1 MATKTVKELAKD
13 SNITTDV
20 LLKQLKDAGLP
31 TRGEDDTVS
40 TDEQATLVA
49 FLKQSHGQAQKTR
62 IGMTQKTT
70 TTKKITTT
78 TGKAQN
84 INVVRAKKK
93 QFDIQKPDLA
103 AEQAKA
109 QAEREAEKAKAIAAL
124 EAKQNEERAKQEAAK
139 RQEATLAAMRANSG
153 SVNGGE
159 SKPSASVVVKKAK
172 KDEADKDDSVVS
184 SSVVKKGT
192 AAKSDVKSGKKE
204 IKVDKAKKQPAKPA
218 KSETEEERQARL
230 AREAEE
236 QKLREIEAENRRRA
250 AIDAQNRT
258 LEQMKQMAN
267 RYSEKDEVP
276 SAVVRKDEPLA
287 AGLVGAALEESFEKE
302 RREIKRG
309 ASSTSSRTKGGKKK
323 GKEELEIRPKS
334 RGLKSSQASKHKFEM
349 PVEKIIH
356 NVEVGEE
363 IIVSDLAQKMAVK
376 VREVIKSLMKMG
388 EMVREGDVIDQTTA
402 ALVIEEFGHNFI
414 AVSDTQLED
423 DLQEAATEKQG
434 NVQTRPPVVT
444 IMGHVDHGKTSLL
457 DKIRET
463 KVASGEAGGITQHI
477 GAYHVETDR
486 GVITFLDTPGHAAFT
501 AMRSRGA
508 QATDIVVIVVAADD
522 GVMPQTEEAIDHAR
536 AAGTP
541 IIIAMNKMD
550 KDTTDPERVL
560 NELSVKEIIT
570 DAWGGDTSLVKV
582 SAKTGMGIDELLE
595 TISIQAE
602 IMELTAPVDGAAQ
615 GVVIESRLD
624 KGRGAVAS
632 LLVKK
637 GTLKQGDL
645 VLAGEFYGKV
655 RAMTDENGERI
666 KSAGPS
672 IPVEILGLPDAPMA
686 GSEFL
691 VVSDEKKAREVA
703 DFRIARERERLLE
716 RQNKMR
722 LENMFANMG
731 SEAKTL
737 NLILKTDVRGSL
749 EALLSALDELS
760 TDEVKVRVISSGVG
774 AITESDV
781 ILAESSE
788 AVLLG
793 FNVRADNAGK
803 RKADEAGLDIR
814 YYSVIYGLI
823 DDVKAAMSG
832 MLAPEHREKILGV
845 AEVRDVFR
853 SSKFGAAAGCMVQEG
868 TIYRNKPIRVL
879 RDDKV
884 IFTGQLQSLR
894 RYKDDV
900 NEVKAGMECGLAVKG
915 YDVAVGDKIE
925 VFEIHEVA
933 RTL

>member
-1 MATKTVKELAKD
+1 MAKTVKQLAQI
-13 SNITTDV
+13 SNTTTETI
-20 LLKQLKDAGLP
+20 LKQLADAGLP
-31 TRGEDDTVS
+31 SRGEDDLV
-40 TDEQATLVA
+40 TDTEQDKLVA
-49 FLKQSHGQAQKTR
+49 FLKQSHGEQPKSR
-62 IGMTQKTT
+62 ISLKSKTT
-70 TTKKITTT
+70 STAQVTGTS
-78 TGKAQN
+78 GKAKTV
-84 INVVRAKKK
+84 NVVRTKKVVYE
-93 QFDIQKPDLA
+93 KPDPAKIEAEIA
-103 AEQAKA
+103 AQAKA
-109 QAEREAEKAKAIAAL
+109 AEEARLKAAEEKQAAERS
-124 EAKQNEERAKQEAAK
+124 KQEAAE
-139 RQEATLAAMRANSG
+139 RQAATLAAMRASSEPAKNSEA
-153 SVNGGE
+153 N
-159 SKPSASVVVKKAK
+159 ATVVVKKAK
-172 KDEADKDDSVVS
+172 KPEGVKPADKVEKTEKKKT
-184 SSVVKKGT
+184 VKPVKQES
-192 AAKSDVKSGKKE
+192 AADKK
-204 IKVDKAKKQPAKPA
+204 
-218 KSETEEERQARL
+218 ARE

-236 QKLREIEAENRRRA
+236 ERLRQMEAETRRKA
-250 AIDAQNRT
+250 AEEAQKRT
-258 LEQMKQMAN
+258 LEQMKQMAS
-267 RYSEKDEVP
+267 RYSETDDGTTAAIVRTKDD
-276 SAVVRKDEPLA
+276 APLA
-287 AGLVGAALEESFEKE
+287 DGLVGAALEESFEKE

-309 ASSTSSRTKGGKKK
+309 TAGTAGRGAKK
-323 GKEELEIRPKS
+323 GRKGQQEEREIKTRSK
-334 RGLKSSQASKHKFEM
+334 GLKSSQANKHKFEM

-356 NVEVGEE
+356 NVEVGES
-363 IIVSDLAQKMAVK
+363 IVLSDLAQKMAVK

-388 EMVREGDVIDQTTA
+388 EMVRESDTIDQMTA

-423 DLQEAATEKQG
+423 DLQVAVDEKSG

-457 DKIRET
+457 DKIRAT
-463 KVASGEAGGITQHI
+463 KVASSEAGGITQHI
-477 GAYHVETDR
+477 GAYHVTTDR

-508 QATDIVVIVVAADD
+508 QATDIVVLVVAADD
-522 GVMPQTEEAIDHAR
+522 GMMPQTEEAIDHAR

-541 IIIAMNKMD
+541 LIVAINKMD
-550 KDTTDPERVL
+550 KDTADPDRVI
-560 NELSVKEIIT
+560 NELSVKEVIPEE
-570 DAWGGDTSLVKV
+570 WGGDTPMVKV
-582 SAKTGMGIDELLE
+582 SAKSGMGIDELLE
-595 TISIQAE
+595 VISIQAE
-602 IMELTAPVDGAAQ
+602 LMELEAPVDGAAQ

-632 LLVKK
+632 LLVKR
-637 GTLKQGDL
+637 GTLNQGDL
-645 VLAGEFYGKV
+645 VLAGEYYGKV
-655 RAMTDENGERI
+655 RAMTDENGQRI
-666 KSAGPS
+666 KTAGPS
-672 IPVEILGLPDAPMA
+672 IPVEILGLPEAPAA

-703 DFRIARERERLLE
+703 DFRAARERERVLE

-722 LENMFANMG
+722 LDTLFESMG
-731 SEAKTL
+731 SAEAATL
-737 NLILKTDVRGSL
+737 NIILKTDVRGSL
-749 EALLSALDELS
+749 EALLNALDELS

-793 FNVRADNAGK
+793 FNVRADTAGK

-832 MLAPEHREKILGV
+832 MLAPEHREQILGI

-884 IFTGQLQSLR
+884 IFTGHLQSLR

-915 YDVAVGDKIE
+915 YEVAVGDKIE
-925 VFEIHEVA
+925 VFEIHEVK
-933 RTL
+933 REL

>member
-1 MATKTVKELAKD
+1 MTNTNKD
-13 SNITTDV
+13 NN
-20 LLKQLKDAGLP
+20 
-31 TRGEDDTVS
+31 
-40 TDEQATLVA
+40 
-49 FLKQSHGQAQKTR
+49 R
-62 IGMTQKTT
+62 ISIKSKTT
-70 TTKKITTT
+70 STAKVTGTSGKAKAVNVVKTKKI
-78 TGKAQN
+78 
-84 INVVRAKKK
+84 V
-93 QFDIQKPDLA
+93 FEKPDTNKIVEELSV
-103 AEQAKA
+103 QAKA
-109 QAEREAEKAKAIAAL
+109 AEEVRLKAAEEKQAVERV
-124 EAKQNEERAKQEAAK
+124 KQEAVE
-139 RQEATLAAMRANSG
+139 RQAATLAAMRASSG
-153 SVNGGE
+153 GAEKATS
-159 SKPSASVVVKKAK
+159 STSVVVKKAK
-172 KDEADKDDSVVS
+172 KDNETTDL
-184 SSVVKKGT
+184 
-192 AAKSDVKSGKKE
+192 KSDKAN
-204 IKVDKAKKQPAKPA
+204 DKAKKPASKIVKA
-218 KSETEEERQARL
+218 ESTEDKAAHK

-236 QKLREIEAENRRRA
+236 EKLRQLEAENRRKA
-250 AIDAQNRT
+250 AEEAQKRT
-258 LEQMKQMAN
+258 LEQMKQMAS
-267 RYSEKDEVP
+267 RYSEKEDAS
-276 SAVVRKDEPLA
+276 SAIVRKDEPLA
-287 AGLVGAALEESFEKE
+287 KGLVGAALEESFEKE

-309 ASSTSSRTKGGKKK
+309 STTTNRGRGNKKK
-323 GKEELEIRPKS
+323 GREELEIKTKQ
-334 RGLKSSQASKHKFEM
+334 RGLKSSQSGKHKFEK
-349 PVEKIIH
+349 PVEKIVY
-356 NVEVGEE
+356 NVEVGES
-363 IIVSDLAQKMAVK
+363 IVVSDLAQKMAVK

-388 EMVREGDVIDQTTA
+388 ELVRESDAIDQDTA
-402 ALVIEEFGHNFI
+402 GLVVEEFGHNLVL
-414 AVSDTQLED
+414 VSDTKLED
-423 DLQEAATEKQG
+423 DLQESVDEKSG

-457 DKIRET
+457 DKIREA
-463 KVASGEAGGITQHI
+463 KVAGGEAGGITQHI
-477 GAYHVETDR
+477 GAYHVTTER

-508 QATDIVVIVVAADD
+508 QATDIVVLVVAADD
-522 GVMPQTEEAIDHAR
+522 GMMPQTEEAIDHAR

-541 IIIAMNKMD
+541 LIVAINKMD
-550 KDTTDPERVL
+550 KDSADPDRVI
-560 NELSVKEIIT
+560 NELSVKEVVPE
-570 DAWGGDTSLVKV
+570 AWGGDVPMVQV
-582 SAKTGMGIDELLE
+582 SAKTGLGIDELLE

-602 IMELTAPVDGAAQ
+602 VMELEAPLDGAAQ
-615 GVVIESRLD
+615 GVVIESRID

-637 GTLKQGDL
+637 GTLNQGDL

-655 RAMTDENGERI
+655 RAMTDENGGFI
-666 KSAGPS
+666 KTAGPS
-672 IPVEILGLPDAPMA
+672 IPVEILGLPDAPAA

-703 DFRIARERERLLE
+703 DFRLARERERVLE

-722 LENMFANMG
+722 LDSLFANMG
-731 SEAKTL
+731 SETKTL

-749 EALLSALDELS
+749 EALLGALDELS

-793 FNVRADNAGK
+793 FNVRADTAGK
-803 RKADEAGLDIR
+803 RRADEAGIDIR

-845 AEVRDVFR
+845 AEVREVFR

-900 NEVKAGMECGLAVKG
+900 NEVKAGIECGLAVKG
-915 YDVAVGDKIE
+915 YEVAMGDKIE
-925 VFEIHEVA
+925 VFEIHEVK
-933 RTL
+933 REL

>member
-1 MATKTVKELAKD
+1 MTNTNKD
-13 SNITTDV
+13 NN
-20 LLKQLKDAGLP
+20 
-31 TRGEDDTVS
+31 
-40 TDEQATLVA
+40 
-49 FLKQSHGQAQKTR
+49 R
-62 IGMTQKTT
+62 ISIKSKTT
-70 TTKKITTT
+70 STAKVTGTSGKAKAVNVVKTKKI
-78 TGKAQN
+78 
-84 INVVRAKKK
+84 V
-93 QFDIQKPDLA
+93 FEKPDTNKIVEELSV
-103 AEQAKA
+103 QAKA
-109 QAEREAEKAKAIAAL
+109 AEEVRLKAAEEKQAVERV
-124 EAKQNEERAKQEAAK
+124 KQEAVE
-139 RQEATLAAMRANSG
+139 RQAATLAAMRASSG
-153 SVNGGE
+153 GAEKATS
-159 SKPSASVVVKKAK
+159 STSVVVKKAK
-172 KDEADKDDSVVS
+172 KDNETTDL
-184 SSVVKKGT
+184 
-192 AAKSDVKSGKKE
+192 KSDKAN
-204 IKVDKAKKQPAKPA
+204 DKAKKPASKIVKA
-218 KSETEEERQARL
+218 ESTEDKAAHK

-236 QKLREIEAENRRRA
+236 EKLRQLEAENRRKA
-250 AIDAQNRT
+250 AEEAQKRT
-258 LEQMKQMAN
+258 LEQMKQMAS
-267 RYSEKDEVP
+267 RYSEKEDAS
-276 SAVVRKDEPLA
+276 SAIVRKDEPLA
-287 AGLVGAALEESFEKE
+287 KGLVGAALEESFEKE

-309 ASSTSSRTKGGKKK
+309 STTTNRGRGNKKK
-323 GKEELEIRPKS
+323 GREELEIKTKQ
-334 RGLKSSQASKHKFEM
+334 RGLKSSQSGKHKFEK
-349 PVEKIIH
+349 PVEKIVY
-356 NVEVGEE
+356 NVEVGES
-363 IIVSDLAQKMAVK
+363 IVVSDLAQKMAVK

-388 EMVREGDVIDQTTA
+388 ELVRESDAIDQDTA
-402 ALVIEEFGHNFI
+402 GLVVEEFGHNLVL
-414 AVSDTQLED
+414 VSDTKLED
-423 DLQEAATEKQG
+423 DLQESVDEKSG

-457 DKIRET
+457 DKIREA
-463 KVASGEAGGITQHI
+463 KVAGGEAGGITQHI
-477 GAYHVETDR
+477 GAYHVTTER

-508 QATDIVVIVVAADD
+508 QATDIVVLVVAADD
-522 GVMPQTEEAIDHAR
+522 GMMPQTEEAIDHAR

-541 IIIAMNKMD
+541 LIVAINKMD
-550 KDTTDPERVL
+550 KDSADPDRVI
-560 NELSVKEIIT
+560 NELSVKEVVPE
-570 DAWGGDTSLVKV
+570 AWGGDVPMVQV
-582 SAKTGMGIDELLE
+582 SAKTGLGIDELLE

-602 IMELTAPVDGAAQ
+602 VMELEAPLDGAAQ
-615 GVVIESRLD
+615 GVVIESRID

-637 GTLKQGDL
+637 GTLNQGDL

-655 RAMTDENGERI
+655 RAMTDENGGFI
-666 KSAGPS
+666 KTAGPS
-672 IPVEILGLPDAPMA
+672 IPVEILGLPDAPAA

-703 DFRIARERERLLE
+703 DFRLARERERVLE

-722 LENMFANMG
+722 LDSLFANMG

-749 EALLSALDELS
+749 EALLGALDELS

-793 FNVRADNAGK
+793 FNVRADTAGK
-803 RKADEAGLDIR
+803 RRADEAGIDIR

-845 AEVRDVFR
+845 AEVREVFR

-900 NEVKAGMECGLAVKG
+900 NEVKAGIECGLAVKG
-915 YDVAVGDKIE
+915 YEVAMGDKIE
-925 VFEIHEVA
+925 VFEIHEVK
-933 RTL
+933 REL

>member
-1 MATKTVKELAKD
+1 MAEKTIKELAKL
-13 SNITTDV
+13 SKKTPEV
-20 LLKQLKDAGLP
+20 LLAQLKEAGLP
-31 TRGEDDTVS
+31 VRGEDDTVS
-40 TDEQATLVA
+40 DSEQEQLVA
-49 FLKQSHGQAQKTR
+49 FLKTNHGDKPKSRISLKSKTTSTAKITDTSGKAKKVNVVKAKNLVFEKPDNTKIAEDANKAKQAQEEAR
-62 IGMTQKTT
+62 IKELEARQ
-70 TTKKITTT
+70 
-78 TGKAQN
+78 AEERN
-84 INVVRAKKK
+84 KK
-93 QFDIQKPDLA
+93 Q
-103 AEQAKA
+103 A
-109 QAEREAEKAKAIAAL
+109 QE
-124 EAKQNEERAKQEAAK
+124 
-139 RQEATLAAMRANSG
+139 RQEATLAAMRANS
-153 SVNGGE
+153 
-159 SKPSASVVVKKAK
+159 SATEKTNQPTTSVVVKKSK
-172 KDEADKDDSVVS
+172 KDDEKSDNVVS
-184 SSVVKKGT
+184 ASVVKKGNNKADKT
-192 AAKSDVKSGKKE
+192 EKTDKKPT
-204 IKVDKAKKQPAKPA
+204 AKKSTKQETPAEK
-218 KSETEEERQARL
+218 EARKL
-230 AREAEE
+230 REAEE
-236 QKLREIEAENRRRA
+236 QKLREIEAQSRRKA

-258 LEQMKQMAN
+258 LEQMKQMAS
-267 RYSEKDEVP
+267 RYDDKDDVP

-287 AGLVGAALEESFEKE
+287 KGLVGAALEESFEKE

-309 ASSTSSRTKGGKKK
+309 GNSGSRSKTGKKK
-323 GKEELEIRPKS
+323 GKEELEIKTKS
-334 RGLKSSQASKHKFEM
+334 RGLKSSQAGKHKFEM
-349 PVEKIIH
+349 PVEKMIYQ
-356 NVEVGEE
+356 VEVGES
-363 IIVSDLAQKMAVK
+363 IMVSDLAQKMAVK
-376 VREVIKSLMKMG
+376 VREVIKALMKMG
-388 EMVREGDVIDQTTA
+388 EMVRESDTIDQDTA
-402 ALVIEEFGHNFI
+402 GLVVEEFGHNLVL
-414 AVSDTQLED
+414 VSDTKLED
-423 DLQEAATEKQG
+423 DLQESVDEKQG

-477 GAYHVETDR
+477 GAYHVETER

-508 QATDIVVIVVAADD
+508 KVTDIVVLVVAADD
-522 GVMPQTEEAIDHAR
+522 GVMPQTIEAIDHAR

-541 IIIAMNKMD
+541 IIVAMNKMD
-550 KDTTDPERVL
+550 KEGIDPERVL
-560 NELSVKEIIT
+560 NELSMKEIIT

-582 SAKTGMGIDELLE
+582 SAKKGTGIDELLE

-602 IMELTAPVDGAAQ
+602 IMELTAPVEGSAQ
-615 GVVIESRLD
+615 GFVIESSLD

-645 VLAGEFYGKV
+645 VLAGEFYGRV
-655 RAMTDENGERI
+655 RAMTDENGQRI

-716 RQNKMR
+716 RQSKSR
-722 LENMFANMG
+722 LENMFENMG
-731 SEAKTL
+731 KEEAATL
-737 NLILKTDVRGSL
+737 NIILKTDVRGTL
-749 EALLSALDELS
+749 DALTGALNELS
-760 TDEVKVRVISSGVG
+760 TDEVRVRIISSGVG

-793 FNVRADNAGK
+793 FNVRADAAGK
-803 RKADEAGLDIR
+803 RKADETGLDIR

-823 DDVKAAMSG
+823 DDVKLAMSG

-884 IFTGQLQSLR
+884 IFSGQLQSLR

-900 NEVKAGMECGLAVKG
+900 TEVKAGMECGLAVKG
-915 YDVAVGDKIE
+915 YEVAVGDLIE
-925 VFEIHEVA
+925 VYEIHEVK
-933 RTL
+933 REL

>member
-1 MATKTVKELAKD
+1 MAEKTVKELAKL
-13 SNITTDV
+13 SKKTTDV
-20 LLKQLKDAGLP
+20 LLKQLTDAGLP
-31 TRGEDDTVS
+31 ARGEGDVVS
-40 TDEQATLVA
+40 ESEQEQLLA
-49 FLKQSHGQAQKTR
+49 FLKRSHGQ
-62 IGMTQKTT
+62 TQKSRISLKSKTNTT
-70 TTKKITTT
+70 AKITDTS
-78 TGKAQN
+78 GKAKN
-84 INVVRAKKK
+84 INVVKTKKK
-93 QFDIQKPDLA
+93 VFEKPDTSKIAEEIAAKAKAAEEARLKA
-103 AEQAKA
+103 AEQK
-109 QAEREAEKAKAIAAL
+109 QAE
-124 EAKQNEERAKQEAAK
+124 ERSKQEVAK
-139 RQEATLAAMRANSG
+139 RQEATLAAMRANSQT
-153 SVNGGE
+153 SQTQ
-159 SKPSASVVVKKAK
+159 ATLTTSVVVKKIK
-172 KDEADKDDSVVS
+172 KDDTVVQSSEVVKASVKKADKSAT
-184 SSVVKKGT
+184 KKKPVAKPV
-192 AAKSDVKSGKKE
+192 AAKAES
-204 IKVDKAKKQPAKPA
+204 AQ
-218 KSETEEERQARL
+218 ERK

-236 QKLREIEAENRRRA
+236 ERLRQMEAETRRQA

-258 LEQMKQMAN
+258 LEQMKQMASK
-267 RYSEKDEVP
+267 YSEKEETT

-287 AGLVGAALEESFEKE
+287 KGLVGAALEESFEKE

-309 ASSTSSRTKGGKKK
+309 NTASRGKAGKRKGQEEREIKTKA
-323 GKEELEIRPKS
+323 
-334 RGLKSSQASKHKFEM
+334 RGLKSSQAGKHKFEM
-349 PVEKIIH
+349 PVEKIIY
-356 NVEVGEE
+356 NVEVGES
-363 IIVSDLAQKMAVK
+363 IVVSDLAQKMAVK
-376 VREVIKSLMKMG
+376 VREVIKALMKMG
-388 EMVREGDVIDQTTA
+388 EMVRESDVIDQTTA
-402 ALVIEEFGHNFI
+402 GLVVEEFGHNLVL
-414 AVSDTQLED
+414 VSDTKLED
-423 DLQEAATEKQG
+423 DLQEAVDEKMS

-463 KVASGEAGGITQHI
+463 KVAHGEAGGITQHI
-477 GAYHVETDR
+477 GAYHVTTER

-508 QATDIVVIVVAADD
+508 QATDIVVLVVAADD

-541 IIIAMNKMD
+541 IIVAMNKMD
-550 KDTTDPERVL
+550 KDTADPERVL

-582 SAKTGMGIDELLE
+582 SAKTGAGIDELLE

-602 IMELTAPVDGAAQ
+602 IMELTAPTEGAAQ
-615 GVVIESRLD
+615 GVVIEARVD

-637 GTLKQGDL
+637 GTLHQGDL

-655 RAMTDENGERI
+655 RAMTDETGARI
-666 KSAGPS
+666 KTAGPS

-686 GSEFL
+686 GSEFI

-703 DFRIARERERLLE
+703 DFRMARERDRILE
-716 RQNKMR
+716 RQNKLR
-722 LENMFANMG
+722 LENMFESMG
-731 SEAKTL
+731 KESATL
-737 NLILKTDVRGSL
+737 NIILKTDVRGSL
-749 EALLSALDELS
+749 EALLTALDELS
-760 TDEVKVRVISSGVG
+760 NDEVKVRVISSGVG

-803 RKADEAGLDIR
+803 RKANEAGLDIR

-832 MLAPEHREKILGV
+832 MLAPEHREQILGI
-845 AEVRDVFR
+845 AQVREVFR

-868 TIYRNKPIRVL
+868 TIHRNKPIRVL
-879 RDDKV
+879 RNDKV

-900 NEVKAGMECGLAVKG
+900 TEVKAGMECGLAVKG
-915 YDVAVGDKIE
+915 YEVMAGDLIE
-925 VFEIHEVA
+925 VFEIHEVK
-933 RTL
+933 RQL